1 MARILVVDDEAEICK
16 VLENIL
22 SKEGHEVF
30 TAKDGKEA
38 FRRMYNVSPD
48 LMILDIKMPEMD
60 GYEVCEK
67 IEKDQFYRDMPIL
80 ILSGS
85 IMGDEEKKDITINK
99 EIMSKPFEIQDL
111 LNKIKILLK
120 ENRSENKE

>member
-1 MARILVVDDEAEICK
+1 MARILVVDDEAGICN

-22 SKEGHEVF
+22 SKEGHEIF
-30 TAKDGKEA
+30 TANNGKEA

-60 GYEVCEK
+60 GNEVCER
-67 IEKDQFYRDMPIL
+67 IEKDPFYSNMPIL

-85 IMGDEEKKDITINK
+85 IMEDEEKKDIMINK
-99 EIMSKPFEIQDL
+99 AIMSKPFEIQEL